1 MTASNKPLDRNTIL
15 TTVAQMGRLPVLP
28 RAILEI
34 EKELARPNASA
45 HKIAELVQ
53 LEPGVCAA
61 VLRVANSALHAP
73 RREIVNVMQAITQL
87 GLNEVRRLVL
97 VASLIKNCESYSRMD
112 LRRFWIHSV
121 AVGLTAVEI
130 SRTARVPVESELMDA
145 AFAAGLLHDLGAL
158 VLHATFPE
166 ETVAARKDAE
176 TLGRSLVEI
185 EHERWSVDHGEVGAV
200 LANNWHLPPLLH
212 QAMVFHHRPWSA
224 DPDAQALVRIVHIAD
239 FFANNQGFGRGEDA
253 TPTWFDDSSWYSLG
267 LTFADVTPIVEHVA
281 DHCENSEIWVESI
294 GSLGH

>member
-1 MTASNKPLDRNTIL
+1 MTASRKPLDRNTIL

-28 RAILEI
+28 RAVMEI

-87 GLNEVRRLVL
+87 GLNEVRKIVL
-97 VASLIKNCESYSRMD
+97 VASLIRNCQSYSKMD
-112 LRRFWIHSV
+112 LRRFWLHSV

-130 SRTARVPVESELMDA
+130 SRTARVPVEAELMDA
-145 AFAAGLLHDLGAL
+145 AFAAGLLHDIGAL

-166 ETVAARKDAE
+166 HAAAAQHDAE
-176 TLGRSLVEI
+176 MQGRSLVEV

-200 LANNWHLPPLLH
+200 LADHWNLPPLLH
-212 QAMVFHHRPWSA
+212 RAMVFHHRPWSA
-224 DPDAQALVRIVHIAD
+224 DPDAHALVQIVHIAD
-239 FFANNQGFGRGEDA
+239 FFANNQGFGRSERI

-267 LTFADVTPIVEHVA
+267 MTFADVTPIVDHVA
-281 DHCENSEIWVESI
+281 DHCEHSQVWVESI